1 MVNKGAALLG
11 RHVTHLTPS
20 HFSTVVYTT
29 GGKVD
34 QLLGQGA
41 LGMEFQALGRRGG
54 AQFAALWADR
64 VCGAGLGRRRVWAE
78 AVAGPRRRWRWSL
91 GWRGRRSWGRR
102 GSWGCGGDLLGQV
115 VVVKLI
121 DGGAVIGLCSHIPAA
136 DLGKQGGPCVRPWA
150 RWWGRHDRRAWPWRR
165 EPRI

>member
-64 VCGAGLGRRRVWAE
+64 VCGAGLGRRR
-78 AVAGPRRRWRWSL
+78 L
-91 GWRGRRSWGRR
+91 RGLEGD
-102 GSWGCGGDLLGQV
+102 GCGVSADVADEVGAGVGPEGV
-115 VVVKLI
+115 VGI
-121 DGGAVIGLCSHIPAA
+121 CW
-136 DLGKQGGPCVRPWA
+136 GKWSSSN
-150 RWWGRHDRRAWPWRR
+150 
-165 EPRI
+165 